1 MLHNLQVDQVDEVGL
16 VKVHLHALPGAF
28 SFVSGRNSELGGP
41 GRSPS
46 LLGDIPFFSWVFL
59 KQNGCA
65 GKLRQPQKMGI
76 EHEEKK
82 WDVLKR
88 FLGAFGFVIC
98 CSFCEIKG

>member
-28 SFVSGRNSELGGP
+28 SFVSGRNSELGG
-41 GRSPS
+41 
-46 LLGDIPFFSWVFL
+46 LGDLLACWVIYRFFHGFFWSKMDV
-59 KQNGCA
+59 Q